1 MGEEL
6 LIPQQ
11 DHRVNICAKNGA
23 KDGRNH
29 GWMVK
34 PWEKWES
41 PLFIMY
47 IHLIPFNSIH
57 LNPW

>member
-23 KDGRNH
+23 KDGRNP

-34 PWEKWES
+34 PWKKWES
-41 PLFIMY
+41 PLIIMY
-47 IHLIPFNSIH
+47 IHLIPFNSI
-57 LNPW
+57 